1 VRAPTDIA
9 GRRRRPA
16 RGRILLVII
25 AAALFLFLISLRGIA
40 GFYTDYLWF
49 DELHLTSVWRSVLGV
64 KFALGGLFTVL
75 FFALLWANLA
85 IADLLAPTFRP
96 LGPEEQLIERYHEV
110 VGSRAGLVRVAIA
123 GAFALIAGPG
133 ASGQWGSWILFRNH
147 VPFESK
153 DALFH
158 KDIGFYVFQLPFAKF
173 VVDWLF
179 ASLVIVAIVTAV
191 AHYLNGG
198 IRFQTPMQKVTP
210 QVKAHLSVLMA
221 VLAMLKAVDYYLQ
234 KYELVYATRGV
245 VQGAGY
251 TDVKAQLPAMR
262 LLLGISLIAA
272 VLFIYNIFRRGW
284 VLPVIAVGLWAMVSV
299 VVGAAIPAA
308 VQQFRVQPTEST
320 K

>member
-1 VRAPTDIA
+1 MRSPTDIA

-16 RGRILLVII
+16 RGRIVLLLVVGAI
-25 AAALFLFLISLRGIA
+25 FLLLISLRGIA

-49 DELHLTSVWRSVLGV
+49 DELHLTSVWKSVLGV

-85 IADLLAPTFRP
+85 IAELLAPTFRP
-96 LGPEEQLIERYHEV
+96 MGPEEQLIERYHEV
-110 VGSRAGLVRVAIA
+110 VGQRAGLVRVAIA
-123 GAFALIAGPG
+123 GVFALIAGPG
-133 ASGQWGSWILFRNH
+133 ASGQWSSWILFRNH

-179 ASLVIVAIVTAV
+179 ASLVIVAIITAV

-210 QVKAHLSVLMA
+210 QVKAEVCLNEGMHMQR
-221 VLAMLKAVDYYLQ
+221 Y
-234 KYELVYATRGV
+234 R
-245 VQGAGY
+245 
-251 TDVKAQLPAMR
+251 PR
-262 LLLGISLIAA
+262 WCC
-272 VLFIYNIFRRGW
+272 R
-284 VLPVIAVGLWAMVSV
+284 
-299 VVGAAIPAA
+299 
-308 VQQFRVQPTEST
+308 
-320 K
+320 